1 MLDNRSVIYRRRRY
15 ANSVPSGFYRFEN
28 AFRRSVYGFGDGEF
42 VRLKDEFGNV
52 WRGLAER
59 GDDNTIRYRFRDSKG
74 KTVSGIS
81 DSYGII
87 LRDQSGK
94 VWRGFLD

>member
-1 MLDNRSVIYRRRRY
+1 MIYRRRKC
-15 ANSVPSGFYRFEN
+15 ASSEPGGFYRFETSLHH
-28 AFRRSVYGFGDGEF
+28 SVYGFGDGEF
-42 VRLKDEFGNV
+42 IRLRDEFGNV

-59 GDDNTIRYRFRDSKG
+59 GDDNTVRYRFRDSKG

-81 DSYGII
+81 DAYGIL
-87 LRDQSGK
+87 LRDQDGT

>member
-1 MLDNRSVIYRRRRY
+1 M
-15 ANSVPSGFYRFEN
+15 
-28 AFRRSVYGFGDGEF
+28 
-42 VRLKDEFGNV
+42 KDEFGNV

>member
-1 MLDNRSVIYRRRRY
+1 MVYRKRRF
-15 ANSVPSGFYRFEN
+15 ANSVPSGFYRFETT
-28 AFRRSVYGFGDGEF
+28 FRRSIYGFGDGEF
-42 VRLKDEFGNV
+42 IRLRDEFGNV

-59 GDDNTIRYRFRDSKG
+59 QDDNTIRYHFHDSKG

-81 DSYGII
+81 DQFGII
-87 LRDQSGK
+87 LRDHTGH